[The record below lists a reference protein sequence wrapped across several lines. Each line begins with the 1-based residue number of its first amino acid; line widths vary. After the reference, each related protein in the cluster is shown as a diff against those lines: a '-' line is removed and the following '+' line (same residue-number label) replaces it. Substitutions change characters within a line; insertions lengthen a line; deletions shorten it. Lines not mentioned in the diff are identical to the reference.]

1 MWSCSESTFTLMTT
15 EETKVNTRLAIDG
28 PLTIYE
34 VAALR
39 ERLAAC
45 LGNQAG
51 LELDLGGV
59 TECDASGLQLLCA
72 ARKTAG
78 ERGKPMRIAGA
89 PQALLDFVRRAGLD
103 PREVIHE

>member
-1 MWSCSESTFTLMTT
+1 MTT
-15 EETKVNTRLAIDG
+15 EETKENTRLAIDG

-78 ERGKPMRIAGA
+78 GRGKPMRIAGA
-89 PQALLDFVRRAGLD
+89 PQALLDFARRAGLD
-103 PREVIHE
+103 LREVIHE